1 MLRKT
6 SKTAYC
12 RIRQARKYSV
22 SGGGARWKLDE
33 TTFAQVGPP
42 VEVAKKKRWMTLLFP
57 LAPLCVLRRDNDG
70 KADCDDVDE
79 SLNGRAGLR
88 STPTTKDYGCVIG
101 PRNHVVGTC
110 AYSVSRARKNE

>member
-33 TTFAQVGPP
+33 TTFAQVGPRRGS
-42 VEVAKKKRWMTLLFP
+42 KKR
-57 LAPLCVLRRDNDG
+57 G
-70 KADCDDVDE
+70 
-79 SLNGRAGLR
+79 GLPFSFR
-88 STPTTKDYGCVIG
+88 S
-101 PRNHVVGTC
+101 PR
-110 AYSVSRARKNE
+110 SVSCNETMMARLIVMMLMRA